1 MYGPTTDWVLYD
13 DIIFYNKKMIIAD
26 VIIVINQNYKYDYNS
41 WLRIIII
48 ITLITQ
54 QHVYY
59 LCDTL

>member
-1 MYGPTTDWVLYD
+1 MYEPATDWVLYD

-59 LCDTL
+59 LCNTL